1 MKDGALDR
9 VDVSLIHI
17 LLRDSRA
24 TLTQME
30 MATGLNQRT
39 IEKRIKDMG
48 QVGLLRRFTAKPSL
62 VTLGASSV
70 MVWGKSRLRS
80 LHDALLAV
88 QANDR
93 VAWVAHSTSGRFY
106 FALHLRGNDDIRAA
120 VNRLESEA
128 MLLRPSYGVRNL
140 FGQENGSAEL
150 QRSDWRILWA
160 LAKDHTLTGEEIAV
174 KIRRNASEVNGR
186 LEELISAGAIDFS
199 IDLDPNVVSNPL
211 CLFHLESLEPNRMVV
226 AAEEMM
232 KEHAPSI
239 LYFNTFS
246 NLPTLTTAM
255 AIGQDYEDILN
266 ITRSIQERP
275 EFAYLEVNPLLA
287 STNVETWRDKLLRKK
302 GSLGT

>member
-1 MKDGALDR
+1 MKDGLLDR

-24 TLTQME
+24 TLNQME
-30 MATGLNQRT
+30 EATGLNQRT
-39 IEKRIKDMG
+39 IEKRINDMG

-62 VTLGASSV
+62 VILGTLSV

-80 LHDALLAV
+80 LHDALIAV

-93 VAWVAHSTSGRFY
+93 VAWIAHSTSGRFY
-106 FALHLRGNDDIRAA
+106 FALHLRCDDDIVAA

-140 FGQENGSAEL
+140 FGQENGSIGL
-150 QRSDWRILWA
+150 KQSDWKILVA
-160 LAKDHTLTGEEIAV
+160 LAEDPTLTGEEIAV
-174 KIRRNASEVNGR
+174 KIRRKSSEVVGR
-186 LEELISAGAIDFS
+186 LEELITAGAIDFS
-199 IDLDPNVVSNPL
+199 IDMDPNVVSNPL
-211 CLFHLESLEPNRMVV
+211 CLFHLESLEPNRVVV
-226 AAEEMM
+226 AAEELMM
-232 KEHAPSI
+232 EHAPSI

-255 AIGQDYEDILN
+255 ALGQDYEDILS

-302 GSLGT
+302 GP